1 MNDEQKKPAPEAAT
15 SETEK
20 ADAKQSTDT
29 IVAEAGEKIKVLMQ
43 QPGEISRI
51 TDLSVLP
58 PTLKRRLSEMLAKR
72 KMYDVKVSSE
82 LILWDM
88 DAVGEPVNVVS
99 CGMVYR
105 GTVAVVAVQGYTP
118 VSLTPQQIHLKR
130 GWLLRYSV

>member
-1 MNDEQKKPAPEAAT
+1 MNNETQKKPAPEMAV
-15 SETEK
+15 SETESMEK
-20 ADAKQSTDT
+20 STT
-29 IVAEAGEKIKVLMQ
+29 AIVAEADEKIKVLLQ
-43 QPGEISRI
+43 QPREISRI

-58 PTLKRRLSEMLAKR
+58 PTLKRKLSEMLAKR

-88 DAVGEPVNVVS
+88 NAVGEPVNVVS

-105 GTVAVVAVQGYTP
+105 GTIAVVAVQGYTP
-118 VSLTPQQIHLKR
+118 VSLTPQQIQRMR